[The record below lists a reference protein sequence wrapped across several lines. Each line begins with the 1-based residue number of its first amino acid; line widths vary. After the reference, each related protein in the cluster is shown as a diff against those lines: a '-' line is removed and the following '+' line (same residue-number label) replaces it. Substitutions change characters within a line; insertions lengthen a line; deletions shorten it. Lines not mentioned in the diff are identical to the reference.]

1 VLRCAREGAQLDRLD
16 PVVAC
21 GIAQLIGL
29 NGSLAA
35 VGGRSRTSERVGALV
50 ALVGLIVERLDQ
62 EICELPVRADAP
74 GAHGRLL
81 AGPVH

>member
-1 VLRCAREGAQLDRLD
+1 VLRCAREGAPPDRLNA
-16 PVVAC
+16 VVAC

-29 NGSLAA
+29 NVSPAA
-35 VGGRSRTSERVGALV
+35 VGGRRRPPESIGALV

-62 EICELPVRADAP
+62 EICELPVKAGAP